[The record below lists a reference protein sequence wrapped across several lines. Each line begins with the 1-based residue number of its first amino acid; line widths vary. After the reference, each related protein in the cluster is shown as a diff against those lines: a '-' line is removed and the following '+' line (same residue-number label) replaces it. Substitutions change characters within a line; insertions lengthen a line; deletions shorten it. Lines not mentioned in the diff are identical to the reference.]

1 MPLQVFPAWVV
12 VEVEALL
19 RADFFTVGVHR
30 SRRRLYGGRKWNCC
44 RNMQV
49 RPCRHRV
56 KKPSG
61 CWGTR
66 MSQALLGLWE
76 IWWVCL

>member
-12 VEVEALL
+12 GEVEALL
-19 RADFFTVGVHR
+19 RADFFTMGVHR
-30 SRRRLYGGRKWNCC
+30 LRRRWYGGRKWNYY
-44 RNMQV
+44 RNMQG
-49 RPCRHRV
+49 RPYRHRV

-61 CWGTR
+61 YWGTR